1 MGLRVAVIEDDSLT
15 RITLV
20 TALKSQGLNVVFE
33 AADAVEAAALS
44 NLHIID
50 VAVLDLHLGTG
61 PTGIDV
67 AQALRRKNPS
77 VGIVFLTSFDD
88 PRLLSTS
95 LPPLPGNSQ
104 YLTKG
109 SITNI
114 DTLLK
119 AVHLASIGRGN
130 VAGKMGSELLGKFTD
145 VQLET
150 LRLVAQGLSNAEIA
164 KRRFVTERSVEVSIG
179 RVAKALGLE
188 PDTSRNQRV
197 HMATVFFRALGR
209 SPVDQD

>member
-1 MGLRVAVIEDDSLT
+1 MSLKVAVVEDDSFT
-15 RITLV
+15 RFTLV
-20 TALKSQGLNVVFE
+20 TALKSQGLTVAFD
-33 AADAVEAAALS
+33 AADAAEAAILGK
-44 NLHIID
+44 LHIID
-50 VAVLDLHLGTG
+50 VAILDLHLGAG

-67 AQALRRKNPS
+67 SQALRRRNPS

-88 PRLLSTS
+88 PRLLSAT
-95 LPPLPGNSQ
+95 LPAMPGNAQ

-109 SITNI
+109 SIA
-114 DTLLK
+114 DVETLMK
-119 AVHLASIGRGN
+119 AVRLAA
-130 VAGKMGSELLGKFTD
+130 AGKGNSAGQQHSQLLGNISD

-164 KRRFVTERSVEVSIG
+164 KRRFVTERSVEVAIG
-179 RVAKALGLE
+179 RMAKSLRLE

-197 HMATVFFRALGR
+197 HMAKVFFRALGR